1 MQMTEFFVDLP
12 RDAVLDSTLVLRPAA
27 PTHGGRDSNPVGVT
41 SVGVN
46 LMFSLHS
53 YNSKAMTARKRVAGV
68 RGVAYAGAMAWCG
81 EGPLTFDP
89 QRNIELVTSVRHGYR
104 GGLPLDP

>member
-1 MQMTEFFVDLP
+1 M
-12 RDAVLDSTLVLRPAA
+12 S
-27 PTHGGRDSNPVGVT
+27 
-41 SVGVN
+41 
-46 LMFSLHS
+46 SLQS

-81 EGPLTFDP
+81 EAPLTFDP